1 MPAPVI
7 IVAGVSRGTGRAV
20 AKELQRRVVVV
31 GAARNVAD
39 IRATAT
45 LLLVAADVTQ
55 ETGRQAVIDAA
66 LERHGRIDAL
76 VNNAGSAL
84 RSAQAAAFFRFQG
97 LSS

>member
-1 MPAPVI
+1 
-7 IVAGVSRGTGRAV
+7 
-20 AKELQRRVVVV
+20 
-31 GAARNVAD
+31 
-39 IRATAT
+39 
-45 LLLVAADVTQ
+45 VTQ

-84 RSAQAAAFFRFQG
+84 QAAAFFRFQG

>member
-1 MPAPVI
+1 MPAPVT
-7 IVAGVSRGTGRAV
+7 IVTGVSRGIGRAV
-20 AKELQRRVVVV
+20 AEELQRRVVV

-55 ETGRQAVIDAA
+55 ETARQAVIDAA